1 MADFKS
7 LFSSFRDQDSGVER
21 ASGFQKWFGWRR
33 EGRWEGGVWGKI
45 ILRKGDDQLGMI
57 YGIGIGILV
66 KEITFL

>member
-1 MADFKS
+1 MVW
-7 LFSSFRDQDSGVER
+7 VEEGGEILNK
-21 ASGFQKWFGWRR
+21 GFDG
-33 EGRWEGGVWGKI
+33 EGRRWEGGVWGKI